1 MNDPSPRPSPRGRGR
16 RKPSP
21 LGRGLGEGRRR
32 TLPPLL
38 ALLLLAAAAHVPL
51 AATPLSRT
59 DLPWW
64 RARHEAVLDR
74 VRQGR
79 VGLILLGDSITQD
92 WERADF
98 QPGWQRFYGGRDAV
112 NMGFTGDTT
121 AHLLWRIEN
130 GEVDGIA
137 PKVAVILIGA
147 NNLGRVHW
155 SAEDTVAG
163 IEADIAA
170 VRRRLPH
177 SKILLLSVLPS
188 DRSAWISE
196 TTAEINRGLARRFG
210 QAGGPS
216 GGDVTYLDLTGVF
229 VRDGRLDRDLFL
241 DPKMSPPR
249 PPLHPSAEG
258 QALMAAAIEPTL
270 ARLMGDKERSASR

>member
-1 MNDPSPRPSPRGRGR
+1 M
-16 RKPSP
+16 
-21 LGRGLGEGRRR
+21 GEGRTR
-32 TLPPLL
+32 LPIL
-38 ALLLLAAAAHVPL
+38 ALLLTAAAHLPL
-51 AATPLSRT
+51 AATPLSRM

-74 VRQGR
+74 IRQGH

-130 GEVDGIA
+130 GEVDGMA
-137 PKVAVILIGA
+137 PKVAVILISA

-155 SAEDTVAG
+155 SAADTVAG
-163 IEADIAA
+163 IEADVAA
-170 VRRRLPH
+170 VRRRLPRT
-177 SKILLLSVLPS
+177 KILLLSVLPS
-188 DRSAWISE
+188 ERSAWVSE
-196 TTAEINRGLARRFG
+196 TTAEINRALAQRFG
-210 QAGGPS
+210 QASGPS
-216 GGDVTYLDLTGVF
+216 GGDVTYLDLTSVF
-229 VRDGRLDRDLFL
+229 MRDGRLDRDLFL

-249 PPLHPSAEG
+249 PPLHPSPEG
-258 QALMAAAIEPTL
+258 QARMAATIEPTL
-270 ARLMGDKERSASR
+270 ARLLGDKERGAGR